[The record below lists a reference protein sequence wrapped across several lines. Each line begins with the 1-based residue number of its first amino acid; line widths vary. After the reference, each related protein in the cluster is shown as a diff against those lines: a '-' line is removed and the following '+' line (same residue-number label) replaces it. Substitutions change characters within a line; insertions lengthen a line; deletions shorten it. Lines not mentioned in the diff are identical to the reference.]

1 VEVQEYLLKL
11 EKNLMLGAGRWLAE
25 FNESFR
31 AFPLNGQSFD
41 LYVRG
46 STRTKGL
53 LLSRLFAYFALPNYN
68 VGFYIRHMPD
78 DDFVLDDIIE
88 TVINHALKQN
98 VKWPWLVLVRN
109 GPFTEEL
116 VGKVDA
122 FDKHEPGISLV
133 NLEGRDVDTS
143 SNLLGRKSLSLLRV
157 F

>member
-1 VEVQEYLLKL
+1 LEVQEYILKL

-31 AFPLNGQSFD
+31 AFPLNGHNFD

-53 LLSRLFAYFALPNYN
+53 LLSRLFAYFALPNYI
-68 VGFYIRHMPD
+68 VGVYLRHTPG
-78 DDFVLDDIIE
+78 DDFVLDDILE
-88 TVINHALKQN
+88 TINSHAREHDG
-98 VKWPWLVLVRN
+98 KWPWLVLVRN

-122 FDKHEPGISLV
+122 FEKSEPGICLV
-133 NLEGRDVDTS
+133 NLEERDIDTS
-143 SNLLGRKSLSLLRV
+143 SNLLGRKALSLLRV